1 MSASA
6 SESGVGR
13 TGRVLVTAAVVG
25 ALFVPVALDR
35 DGLPLSTYPMYSS
48 ARPAEVTLVTAY
60 GLDEAGEQVT
70 LSLGV
75 IGRSDDP
82 LVVAGELRSAVRADR
97 ADDRCEEIAG
107 RAATAGSL
115 DDSVVG
121 IEIVSERYDVVDR
134 VESSA
139 APLDRTVHATCP
151 LDEGG

>member
-6 SESGVGR
+6 SDSGVSR
-13 TGRVLVTAAVVG
+13 TGRVVVTGAVVL
-25 ALFVPVALDR
+25 ALFAPVALDR

-48 ARPAEVTLVTAY
+48 ARPSEVTLVTAY
-60 GLDEAGEQVT
+60 GLDVAGQQST

-82 LVVAGELRSAVRADR
+82 LVVAGELRAAVRADR
-97 ADDRCEEIAG
+97 ADARCGEIAD
-107 RAATAGSL
+107 RAAASRAV
-115 DDSVVG
+115 DESVVE

-139 APLDRTVHATCP
+139 PPIERTVHATCAV
-151 LDEGG
+151 ERAR